1 MKKRL
6 IAAAAAGMLLLSS
19 VMGFTAA
26 AGETE
31 ADGEIPSVEW
41 SEELLQSFV
50 DEGFAGTIYTTDK
63 LGLELI
69 VPEGLEQRQPTEEE
83 KESDTILVFEN
94 EDQSEKIEFVLG
106 PISDCQSLD
115 DVQAFMAESFP
126 DIAVT
131 PTRINEYDTL
141 VYGSEETDSMAVL
154 IGAGDAGFL
163 RIILHPVTDPG
174 MNKLYSYVAA
184 SIQEI
189 KTDETEQ

>member
-50 DEGFAGTIYTTDK
+50 DEGFAGTIYTIDK

-83 KESDTILVFEN
+83 KETDTILVFEN
-94 EDQSEKIEFVLG
+94 EDQSEKIEFVLLHG
-106 PISDCQSLD
+106 CFDRRRRC
-115 DVQAFMAESFP
+115 
-126 DIAVT
+126 
-131 PTRINEYDTL
+131 RIPSHHSPSCH
-141 VYGSEETDSMAVL
+141 GS
-154 IGAGDAGFL
+154 
-163 RIILHPVTDPG
+163 R
-174 MNKLYSYVAA
+174 
-184 SIQEI
+184 
-189 KTDETEQ
+189 DE

>member
-50 DEGFAGTIYTTDK
+50 NDTATTEIYTIDK

-69 VPEGLEQRQPTEEE
+69 VPE
-83 KESDTILVFEN
+83 
-94 EDQSEKIEFVLG
+94 
-106 PISDCQSLD
+106 
-115 DVQAFMAESFP
+115 
-126 DIAVT
+126 
-131 PTRINEYDTL
+131 
-141 VYGSEETDSMAVL
+141 
-154 IGAGDAGFL
+154 
-163 RIILHPVTDPG
+163 
-174 MNKLYSYVAA
+174 
-184 SIQEI
+184 
-189 KTDETEQ
+189 